1 MDPSLLA
8 ALGAQVGDSLSMGET
23 RFHIIGTLVSVP
35 GDVGIRS
42 AFGPRVFVSGRYLEE
57 TGLVAFGSRAE
68 YMAYL
73 ACAGSAEFTCD
84 AQGDPQPE
92 GCASTSLPFL
102 ACVVTEYD
110 IEL

>member
-1 MDPSLLA
+1 MDPDLDAPCEASCE
-8 ALGAQVGDSLSMGET
+8 AQEDAMCTNSPT
-23 RFHIIGTLVSVP
+23 
-35 GDVGIRS
+35 S
-42 AFGPRVFVSGRYLEE
+42 ADCRPQC
-57 TGLVAFGSRAE
+57 GLVGAAVPVCKAE